1 VAFAGEFR
9 YHSAVSK
16 TDAPARAA
24 PEPLFPEAADMA
36 DWNALSPAE
45 QLALIERA
53 EQDGFDSGD
62 AEPESL
68 VERLARVRSR

>member
-1 VAFAGEFR
+1 
-9 YHSAVSK
+9 
-16 TDAPARAA
+16 
-24 PEPLFPEAADMA
+24 MA